1 MTIREFLNTV
11 VSANISDEIT
21 NYAKSRIA
29 YLDKQNAKRAAT
41 PSKTA
46 IANEPIKAQI
56 VELVK
61 ASAKPMFASEIG
73 TALTLST
80 QKVSALCRQ
89 LVEAELLSVSD
100 MKVKGKGSQKAY
112 TVRG

>member
-1 MTIREFLNTV
+1 MTIREFLNTII
-11 VSANISDEIT
+11 SANISAEATAFAQAEIE
-21 NYAKSRIA
+21 K
-29 YLDKQNAKRAAT
+29 LDKRNAKRAAT

-89 LVEAELLSVSD
+89 LVKAELLSVSD